1 MADIFKE
8 VDEDLRRENLT
19 KLWKKHGREVI
30 GLAVMIV
37 LAVAG
42 VQGWRAYDL
51 DRRSKFSDRYAA
63 ALELAADGN
72 TSAGLNALIDLSE
85 ADGGGYAGLAAFEE
99 ARLRVASGD
108 IGGAIAVWDRI
119 AAESGL
125 GGGFRS
131 AATLLSV
138 LHQIDAGDPGD
149 LRGRLEPLA
158 AAGEPFRATAREL
171 LALLALSEGDR
182 AGARKLYTKIADD
195 REAPSGLRQRA
206 TQMLAALK
214 E

>member
-8 VDEDLRRENLT
+8 VDEDLRREKLT

-30 GLAVMIV
+30 GLALMIV

-51 DRRSKFSDRYAA
+51 DRRGTLSDRYAA
-63 ALELAADGN
+63 ALDLAADGD
-72 TSAGLNALIDLSE
+72 TAAGLNALIDLSE
-85 ADGGGYAGLAAFEE
+85 ADGSGYAGLAAFEE

-108 IGGAIAVWDRI
+108 IGGAIALWDRI

-125 GGGFRS
+125 GEGFRS

-138 LHQIDAGDPGD
+138 LAQIDAGDPGV
-149 LRGRLEPLA
+149 LGGRLEPLA

-171 LALLALSEGDR
+171 LALLALREGDR
-182 AGARKLYTKIADD
+182 AGARELYAKIADD

-206 TQMLAALK
+206 TQMLTALK

>member
-30 GLAVMIV
+30 GLAVAVV
-37 LAVAG
+37 LGVAG

-51 DRRSKFSDRYAA
+51 DRRGKLSDRYAS
-63 ALELAADGN
+63 ALELAADGD

-85 ADGGGYAGLAAFEE
+85 ADGGGYAGLAALEE

-125 GGGFRS
+125 GEGFRG

-138 LHQIDAGDPGD
+138 LHQIDTGDPGV

-158 AAGEPFRATAREL
+158 AAGAPFRATAREL
-171 LALLALSEGDR
+171 LALLALGEGDR
-182 AGARKLYTKIADD
+182 AGARELYTKIADD

>member
-8 VDEDLRRENLT
+8 VDEDLRREKLT

-30 GLAVMIV
+30 GLALMIV

-51 DRRSKFSDRYAA
+51 DRRGTLSDRYAA
-63 ALELAADGN
+63 ALDLAADGD
-72 TSAGLNALIDLSE
+72 TAAGLNALIDLSE
-85 ADGGGYAGLAAFEE
+85 ADGSGYAGLAAFEE

-125 GGGFRS
+125 GEGFRS

-138 LHQIDAGDPGD
+138 LAQIDAGDPGV
-149 LRGRLEPLA
+149 LGGRLEPLA

-171 LALLALSEGDR
+171 LALLALREGDR
-182 AGARKLYTKIADD
+182 AGARELYAKIADD

-206 TQMLAALK
+206 TQMLTALR

>member
-30 GLAVMIV
+30 GLAVAIV
-37 LAVAG
+37 LGVAG

-51 DRRSKFSDRYAA
+51 DRRGKLSDRYAA
-63 ALELAADGN
+63 ALELAADGD

-85 ADGGGYAGLAAFEE
+85 ADGGGYAGLAALEE

-108 IGGAIAVWDRI
+108 IGGAIAIWDRI

-125 GGGFRS
+125 GEGFRS
-131 AATLLSV
+131 AATLFSV
-138 LHQIDAGDPGD
+138 LAQFDAGDPGV
-149 LRGRLEPLA
+149 LRARLEPLA

-171 LALLALSEGDR
+171 LALLALNEGDR
-182 AGARKLYTKIADD
+182 AGARELYTKIADD

-214 E
+214 D

>member
-8 VDEDLRRENLT
+8 VDEDLRREKLT
-19 KLWKKHGREVI
+19 KLWKKHGREFI
-30 GLAVMIV
+30 GLAVAVV
-37 LAVAG
+37 LGVAG

-51 DRRSKFSDRYAA
+51 DRRGKLSDSYAA
-63 ALELAADGN
+63 ALELAADGD

-85 ADGGGYAGLAAFEE
+85 ADGGGYAGLAALEE

-108 IGGAIAVWDRI
+108 IGGAIALWDRI

-125 GGGFRS
+125 GEGFRS

-138 LHQIDAGDPGD
+138 LHQIDAGDPGV

-158 AAGEPFRATAREL
+158 VEGAPFRATAREL
-171 LALLALSEGDR
+171 LALLALGEGDR
-182 AGARKLYTKIADD
+182 AGARELYTKIADD

>member
-8 VDEDLRRENLT
+8 VDEDLRRESLE
-19 KLWKKHGREVI
+19 KHWKKHGRSAI
-30 GLAVMIV
+30 GLAVAIV

-51 DRRSKFSDRYAA
+51 DRRSKLSDRYAA
-63 ALELAADGN
+63 ALELAADGD

-99 ARLRVASGD
+99 ARMRVASGD

-138 LHQIDAGDPGD
+138 LHQIDAGDPGV
-149 LRGRLEPLA
+149 LRVRVGPLA
-158 AAGEPFRATAREL
+158 AAGVPFRATAREL

-182 AGARKLYTKIADD
+182 AGARELYTKIADD
-195 REAPSGLRQRA
+195 LEAPSGLRQRA